1 MIHNFK
7 KTIRITEMNVEEFL
21 REKRIQ
27 YHNLYGQEQIS
38 WKLYYINMRIWNK
51 FYRNHPE
58 YYTYEMP
65 HDVKE
70 EVMEGINEYYGSLLY
85 CECGSITAMKNKN
98 KHEKTKKHINYINSL
113 NMEKN

>member
-1 MIHNFK
+1 
-7 KTIRITEMNVEEFL
+7 MNVEEFL

-85 CECGSITAMKNKN
+85 CECGAIIRHDGYARHTR
-98 KHEKTKKHINYINSL
+98 TKKHL
-113 NMEKN
+113 KNMEKN

>member
-51 FYRNHPE
+51 FYRNHPDGI
-58 YYTYEMP
+58 P
-65 HDVKE
+65 NDVRE
-70 EVMEGINEYYGSLLY
+70 EVMEEINEYYGSLLY
-85 CECGSITAMKNKN
+85 CECGAIIRHDGYARHTR
-98 KHEKTKKHINYINSL
+98 TKKHL
-113 NMEKN
+113 KNMEKN